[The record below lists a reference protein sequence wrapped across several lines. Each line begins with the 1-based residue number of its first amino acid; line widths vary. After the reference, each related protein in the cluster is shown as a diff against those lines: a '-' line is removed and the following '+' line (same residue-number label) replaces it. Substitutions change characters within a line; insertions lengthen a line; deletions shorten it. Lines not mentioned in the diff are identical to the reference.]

1 MERHRVSGRLVIQA
15 TPISTSVAGRL
26 LPAGPIAPTTAPAL
40 ICPER
45 ETNLRL
51 PEFSADVTPVT
62 SAPSAD
68 TRWDKPSFLGE
79 EEIMP
84 IYKKSKEDFATSAP
98 PSRFGKLKWWFL
110 LLLSGGV
117 IAFIFVVFGQVGD
130 LLEN

>member
-1 MERHRVSGRLVIQA
+1 MERRRVSGRLVIQV
-15 TPISTSVAGRL
+15 TSISPSVAEIQFL
-26 LPAGPIAPTTAPAL
+26 AGPIASNTAPAL
-40 ICPER
+40 TCPEGQP
-45 ETNLRL
+45 NLRL
-51 PEFSADVTPVT
+51 PEFSANVTPVT
-62 SAPSAD
+62 SARSAD

-79 EEIMP
+79 EETMP

>member
-1 MERHRVSGRLVIQA
+1 MERRRVSGRLVIQV
-15 TPISTSVAGRL
+15 TSISTSVAEKQFL
-26 LPAGPIAPTTAPAL
+26 AGPIASNTALAL
-40 ICPER
+40 TCPEGQ
-45 ETNLRL
+45 TNLRL
-51 PEFSADVTPVT
+51 PEFSANVTPVT
-62 SAPSAD
+62 SARSAD

-79 EEIMP
+79 EETMP

>member
-1 MERHRVSGRLVIQA
+1 MERRRVSGRLVIQV
-15 TPISTSVAGRL
+15 TSISTSVAEKQFL
-26 LPAGPIAPTTAPAL
+26 AGPIASNTAPAL

-51 PEFSADVTPVT
+51 PELSANVTPIT
-62 SAPSAD
+62 SARSAD

-79 EEIMP
+79 EETMP
-84 IYKKSKEDFATSAP
+84 IDKKSKEDFATSAP

-130 LLEN
+130 LLKN

>member
-1 MERHRVSGRLVIQA
+1 M
-15 TPISTSVAGRL
+15 PISTSAVERQF
-26 LPAGPIAPTTAPAL
+26 PAGPIAPSTAPAL
-40 ICPER
+40 TCLER
-45 ETNLRL
+45 ETNPGR
-51 PEFSADVTPVT
+51 PEFSADVPPVT

-68 TRWDKPSFLGE
+68 TRWGKPSFLGE

-130 LLEN
+130 LLDN